1 MLLWI
6 SPVQFFRYPIDSNA
20 PDRVNIHLRLLMARN
35 IVPIQHRIV
44 SYDVQN
50 ILVPADIN
58 DVIINLC
65 LLQARFIDQSIDILS
80 GYVAS

>member
-1 MLLWI
+1 M
-6 SPVQFFRYPIDSNA
+6 D
-20 PDRVNIHLRLLMARN
+20 IHLRFLMARN
-35 IVPIQHRIV
+35 IVPIQRRIV